1 MRTIIT
7 IYTEEKN
14 LFHKLR
20 SSINEFK
27 SVIIEPRNKI
37 ENNNFIPT
45 YFLLPCRDEIT
56 LCVFIAAYE
65 IPSVIG
71 QKPSLQSGEL
81 TMTFFLIL
89 MCLQGQLTVVK
100 HGLCH

>member
-1 MRTIIT
+1 MRTIII
-7 IYTEEKN
+7 IYTGEKD

-27 SVIIEPRNKI
+27 SIIIKPRNKI
-37 ENNNFIPT
+37 ENNNFIPPPS
-45 YFLLPCRDEIT
+45 LLLCRDEIA

-71 QKPSLQSGEL
+71 QKPSLHSEGL
-81 TMTFFLIL
+81 TVATFLIL
-89 MCLQGQLTVVK
+89 IILGIRSL
-100 HGLCH
+100 